1 MMIVIASV
9 AVAIIA
15 FILYALERKSKN
27 EPIIW
32 ESAGKLSIFGGL
44 LTAGIVFALTVSG
57 GGDVANTAVE
67 VATAGADAGT
77 VVQEMFSGIP
87 TF

>member
-1 MMIVIASV
+1 MIVFASL
-9 AVAIIA
+9 AVAISA
-15 FILYALERKSKN
+15 FIIYALERKSKN
-27 EPIIW
+27 EPIVW

-44 LTAGIVFALTVSG
+44 LTAGIVFALTVT
-57 GGDVANTAVE
+57 GGDSIAIATTGAEAVVANTGV
-67 VATAGADAGT
+67 